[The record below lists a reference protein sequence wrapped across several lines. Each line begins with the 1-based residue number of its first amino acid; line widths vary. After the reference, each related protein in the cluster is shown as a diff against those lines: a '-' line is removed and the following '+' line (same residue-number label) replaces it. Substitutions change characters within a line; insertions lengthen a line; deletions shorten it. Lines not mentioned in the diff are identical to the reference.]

1 MTRYPGGDSAWRR
14 WAVLFKELRNLPT
27 TSARARALN
36 RALLAVLSAML
47 LGAPVATG
55 QTQAWPNDPKL
66 SGNAFLPPGLRKLQD
81 ESATSPVAVWLDR
94 GRALWADS
102 SNGPSCQ
109 SCHAAVETLKNSA
122 ASFPRLAAKGQS
134 LISLEDQIMVC
145 SARTGRP
152 NVKPEDD
159 DLLALS
165 AVLHEAARGVPIDV
179 RPPPGQAAQ
188 WQALLDQG
196 AQRFATRLGRMNLA
210 CVHCH
215 EDNVGRQMR
224 TDVVSPGH
232 PTGFPV
238 YRMGWQ
244 RLGSLER
251 RLRACYSGVQ
261 AVLPAPG
268 ATELRELELYLKV
281 RASGMPVE
289 GPSIR
294 R

>member
-1 MTRYPGGDSAWRR
+1 MRLPVIAARLSAQWLGLQAGAPMIAVLASLLL
-14 WAVLFKELRNLPT
+14 WAVP
-27 TSARARALN
+27 AAA
-36 RALLAVLSAML
+36 
-47 LGAPVATG
+47 
-55 QTQAWPNDPKL
+55 QTQAWPDNPKL

-81 ESATSPVAVWLDR
+81 ESSTSPIALWLDK
-94 GRALWADS
+94 GRALWADAS
-102 SNGPSCQ
+102 SGPSCQ
-109 SCHAAVETLKNSA
+109 SCHASIESLKDSA
-122 ASFPRLAAKGQS
+122 ARFPRLAAKGQN
-134 LISLEDQIMVC
+134 LVNLVNLEDQVIAC
-145 SARTGRP
+145 IARSGRP
-152 NVKPEDD
+152 NTKPEDD
-159 DLLALS
+159 DVLALS
-165 AVLHEAARGVPIDV
+165 AALHDAAKGVPFDV
-179 RPPPGQAAQ
+179 RPAPGQAAQ
-188 WQALLDQG
+188 WQALLAQG
-196 AQRFATRLGRMNLA
+196 AQRFTTRLGRMNLA

-215 EDNVGRQMR
+215 EQNVGRQMR

-268 ATELRELELYLKV
+268 AAELRELELYLKV
-281 RASGMPVE
+281 RASGMPIE

>member
-1 MTRYPGGDSAWRR
+1 MTLPVFCACQRLRR
-14 WAVLFKELRNLPT
+14 MVSLSMALTVAFIAGPLIWATP
-27 TSARARALN
+27 
-36 RALLAVLSAML
+36 
-47 LGAPVATG
+47 ATA
-55 QTQAWPNDPKL
+55 QTQAWPDNPKL

-81 ESATSPVAVWLDR
+81 ESSTSPIALWLDKGR
-94 GRALWADS
+94 GLWADS
-102 SNGPSCQ
+102 SSGPSCQ
-109 SCHAAVETLKNSA
+109 SCHASIESLRNSA
-122 ASFPRLAAKGQS
+122 ATFPRLAAKGQS
-134 LISLEDQIMVC
+134 LINLEDQIITC

-152 NVKPEDD
+152 NLKPEDD
-159 DLLALS
+159 DVLALS
-165 AVLHEAARGVPIDV
+165 AALHEVAKGVPMDV

-188 WQALLDQG
+188 WQALLGQG

-215 EDNVGRQMR
+215 EQNVGRQMR

-261 AVLPAPG
+261 AILPPPG
-268 ATELRELELYLKV
+268 AAELRELELYLKV
-281 RASGMPVE
+281 RANGMPIE
-289 GPSIR
+289 GPSLR

>member
-1 MTRYPGGDSAWRR
+1 MR
-14 WAVLFKELRNLPT
+14 LPVI
-27 TSARARALN
+27 A
-36 RALLAVLSAML
+36 ALLRAEWLALRAAALIGAMLVTVLSCA
-47 LGAPVATG
+47 ASATA
-55 QTQAWPNDPKL
+55 QTQAWPDNPKL

-81 ESATSPVAVWLDR
+81 ESATSPIALWLDK

-102 SNGPSCQ
+102 SSGPSCQ
-109 SCHAAVETLKNSA
+109 SCHASVESLKNSA
-122 ASFPRLAAKGQS
+122 ATHPRLAVNGQR
-134 LISLEDQIMVC
+134 LINLEDQIITC
-145 SARTGRP
+145 SARSGRP
-152 NVKPEDD
+152 NSKPEDD

-165 AVLHEAARGVPIDV
+165 AALHDAAKGVPIDV
-179 RPPPGQAAQ
+179 RPAPGQAAA
-188 WQALLDQG
+188 WQALLGQG
-196 AQRFATRLGRMNLA
+196 AQRFATRLGRLNLA

-215 EDNVGRQMR
+215 EQNVGRQMR

-261 AVLPAPG
+261 AVLPPAG
-268 ATELRELELYLKV
+268 AAELRELELYLKV
-281 RASGMPVE
+281 RASGMPIE

>member
-1 MTRYPGGDSAWRR
+1 MR
-14 WAVLFKELRNLPT
+14 LPVI
-27 TSARARALN
+27 A
-36 RALLAVLSAML
+36 ALLRAEWLTLRAAALMGAMLVTVLSCA
-47 LGAPVATG
+47 ASATA
-55 QTQAWPNDPKL
+55 QTQAWPDNPKL

-81 ESATSPVAVWLDR
+81 ESATSPIALWLDK

-102 SNGPSCQ
+102 SSGPSCQ
-109 SCHAAVETLKNSA
+109 SCHASVESLKNSA
-122 ASFPRLAAKGQS
+122 ATHPRLAVNGQR
-134 LISLEDQIMVC
+134 LINLEDQIIAC

-152 NVKPEDD
+152 NSKPEDD
-159 DLLALS
+159 DVLALS
-165 AVLHEAARGVPIDV
+165 AALHDAAKGVPIDV
-179 RPPPGQAAQ
+179 RPAPGQAAA
-188 WQALLDQG
+188 WQALLGQG
-196 AQRFATRLGRMNLA
+196 AQRFATRLGRLNLA

-215 EDNVGRQMR
+215 EQNVGRQMR

-261 AVLPAPG
+261 AVLPPAG
-268 ATELRELELYLKV
+268 AAELRELELYLKV
-281 RASGMPVE
+281 RASGMPIE